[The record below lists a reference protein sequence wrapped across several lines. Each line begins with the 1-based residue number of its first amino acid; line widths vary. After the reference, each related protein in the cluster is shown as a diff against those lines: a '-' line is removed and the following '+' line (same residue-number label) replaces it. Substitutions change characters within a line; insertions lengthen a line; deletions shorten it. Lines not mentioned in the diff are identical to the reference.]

1 MRLLCIGRHPFLSGH
16 IGRYFERLGL
26 TVDEAVGLEDALDRL
41 RHVEPDVV
49 LVDHDLLVLQP
60 LTAWREDSRAAALPL
75 IAVSLTRRPEEM
87 LLTPGQVMGSL
98 YLPVVAPGDA
108 LALLRLAACRGG
120 VMLPAAEPHT
130 AGAAYAAPG
139 ARLAAAPPAALP
151 R

>member
-26 TVDEAVGLEDALDRL
+26 TVDATVGLDDALDRV

-49 LVDHDLLVLQP
+49 LVDHDLLALQP
-60 LTAWREDSRAAALPL
+60 LTAWREDPVAAAIPL

-87 LLTPGQVMGSL
+87 LLPPGQVMGSL
-98 YLPVVAPGDA
+98 YLPVVAPEDA
-108 LALLRLAACRGG
+108 LALLRLAASRGG
-120 VMLPAAEPHT
+120 VTLPAAQPHT
-130 AGAAYAAPG
+130 PGAAYAAPG
-139 ARLAAAPPAALP
+139 ARLAATPPAALS

>member
-16 IGRYFERLGL
+16 IGGYFERLGL
-26 TVDEAVGLEDALDRL
+26 TVDVAVGLEDALDRVRL
-41 RHVEPDVV
+41 VEPDVV

-60 LTAWREDSRAAALPL
+60 LTAWRNDAQAAAIPL

-87 LLTPGQVMGSL
+87 LLPPGQVMGSL

-108 LALLRLAACRGG
+108 LALLRLAASRGG
-120 VMLPAAEPHT
+120 VTLPDAEPHT
-130 AGAAYAAPG
+130 PGAAYSARG
-139 ARLAAAPPAALP
+139 ARLAAVPPTAVP

>member
-16 IGRYFERLGL
+16 ISRYFERLGL
-26 TVDEAVGLEDALDRL
+26 TVDAAVGLEDALERV
-41 RHVEPDVV
+41 RQVEPDVV

-60 LTAWREDSRAAALPL
+60 LTAWREDPRAAAIPM

-87 LLTPGQVMGSL
+87 LLAPGTVMGSL
-98 YLPVVAPGDA
+98 YLPLVAPADA
-108 LALLRLAACRGG
+108 LGLLRLAASRGG
-120 VMLPAAEPHT
+120 VTLPAAAPHS

-139 ARLAAAPPAALP
+139 ARLAAAAPATVP